1 MALSPK
7 QKTLPIDLQKQIEGV
22 GKWKIKKKKGFMRM
36 KDDSEPTGGPFPRF
50 CGGMSKAYKK

>member
-7 QKTLPIDLQKQIEGV
+7 QKTLPIDLQKEGV

-36 KDDSEPTGGPFPRF
+36 KDDSEPTGGPFPIF